1 MILVVATQ
9 RASSNVATRITMATE
24 IRMRNPKTGEE
35 STAYEG
41 YSWTSLLFGGF
52 PALLRGD
59 VALGL
64 GVFLLIVVAGGAAF
78 ATGLPTFLASGIVG
92 GIWGF
97 FYNDIH
103 SGRLRRE
110 GYQVVAPAPVTA
122 TTTEADGAHGVGMA
136 DSGEV
141 PVMLPF
147 QDKEGTGWHVVIR
160 YHAGH
165 ERRIDGFATEN
176 QALEWIV
183 ANSQQV
189 DK

>member
-1 MILVVATQ
+1 
-9 RASSNVATRITMATE
+9 MATE

-35 STAYEG
+35 TTAYEG

-59 VALGL
+59 IALGL
-64 GVFLLIVVAGGAAF
+64 GVFLVIVVAAGAAF
-78 ATGLPTFLASGIVG
+78 AAGLQTFLASGIVG
-92 GIWGF
+92 AIWGF

-103 SGRLRRE
+103 SGRLRRQ
-110 GYQVVAPAPVTA
+110 GYEVMGAMPVAVTPVAP
-122 TTTEADGAHGVGMA
+122 TTTVADEAQGAGTA
-136 DSGEV
+136 DPDEA

-147 QDKEGTGWHVVIR
+147 PDKQGTGWHVVIR

-165 ERRIDGFATEN
+165 ERRIEGFATEN
-176 QALEWIV
+176 EALEWIV

>member
-1 MILVVATQ
+1 
-9 RASSNVATRITMATE
+9 MATE

-35 STAYEG
+35 TTAYEG

-59 VALGL
+59 IALGL
-64 GVFLLIVVAGGAAF
+64 GVFLVIAVAAGAAF
-78 ATGLPTFLASGIVG
+78 AVGLQTFLASGIVG
-92 GIWGF
+92 AIWGF

-103 SGRLRRE
+103 SGRLRRQ
-110 GYQVVAPAPVTA
+110 GYEVVGATPVAASTTAPDEAQGA
-122 TTTEADGAHGVGMA
+122 GTTGPDEA
-136 DSGEV
+136 

-147 QDKEGTGWHVVIR
+147 QDKQGTGWHVVIR

-165 ERRIDGFATEN
+165 ERRIEGFATEN
-176 QALEWIV
+176 EALEWIV
-183 ANSQQV
+183 ANSRQV